1 MIPIAE
7 LGLDGMITD
16 QDADD
21 DIELFRPLALAS
33 RIEKGSQEQKNKKKR
48 GREKER
54 KNHTSG
60 DLVPP
65 SVSNVSDASPVP
77 CSLAY
82 SNDMT
87 EFHTGRAD

>member
-1 MIPIAE
+1 
-7 LGLDGMITD
+7 MITD

-21 DIELFRPLALAS
+21 DIKLFLPMHVSFS
-33 RIEKGSQEQKNKKKR
+33 RRKQEIKKRKKKR
-48 GREKER
+48 EMRKKERKKER

-65 SVSNVSDASPVP
+65 SVSNASDASPAP
-77 CSLAY
+77 SSPAY